1 MAEPWEAD
9 IDVDVLENGYFAPVL
24 LLVPPSDVGAPLWRR
39 LEGEYAHPELA
50 KMAALDAFAEMF
62 RR

>member
-1 MAEPWEAD
+1 MEERWDAD
-9 IDVDVLENGYFAPVL
+9 IDAELLENGLYAPVL
-24 LLVPPSDVGAPLWRR
+24 VLAPPPNVGPLIRMR

-50 KMAALDAFAEMF
+50 KMAALDAFVEMS